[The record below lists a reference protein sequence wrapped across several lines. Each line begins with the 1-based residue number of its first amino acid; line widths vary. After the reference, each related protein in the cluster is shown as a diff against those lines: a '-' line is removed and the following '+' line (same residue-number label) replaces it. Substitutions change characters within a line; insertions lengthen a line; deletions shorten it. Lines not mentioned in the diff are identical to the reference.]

1 MAEAAKAQRALR
13 YTEPP
18 WYPRPISV
26 TLGNLS
32 LKNGKANEA
41 EAAFKIALEEVPAW
55 TKAERGLKLAQKQNS
70 GSTNVTVAF

>member
-1 MAEAAKAQRALR
+1 MDVAAKAQRALR

-32 LKNGKANEA
+32 LKNGKAKEA
-41 EAAFKIALEEVPAW
+41 EAAFKIALEEIPAW
-55 TKAERGLKLAQKQNS
+55 PKAEQGLKLARKQTS
-70 GSTNVTVAF
+70 GSTTVTVGF